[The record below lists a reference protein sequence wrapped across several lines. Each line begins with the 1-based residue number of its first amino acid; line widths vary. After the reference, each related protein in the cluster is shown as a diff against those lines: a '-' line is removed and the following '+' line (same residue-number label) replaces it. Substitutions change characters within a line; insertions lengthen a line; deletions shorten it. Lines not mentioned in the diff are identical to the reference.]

1 MNIPYNGGGTNFE
14 YPFLM
19 AAEMAE
25 KYIEDS
31 FIVFIFMTDG
41 SAVFPVKGTT
51 ALKKLQSDHPKKF
64 YYIGIENHQHLNKN
78 ELDPEM
84 MKAISEKLNGWNLA
98 AFDPTE
104 LERCFNSSVE
114 VIRYR

>member
-1 MNIPYNGGGTNFE
+1 
-14 YPFLM
+14 M
-19 AAEMAE
+19 AVEIAA

-31 FIVFIFMTDG
+31 FMVFIFMTVG
-41 SAVFPVKGTT
+41 NALFPVKETD
-51 ALKKLQSDHPKKF
+51 AIKKLQLDHSKKF

-78 ELDPEM
+78 ELNTDN

-114 VIRYR
+114 VIRYREKM